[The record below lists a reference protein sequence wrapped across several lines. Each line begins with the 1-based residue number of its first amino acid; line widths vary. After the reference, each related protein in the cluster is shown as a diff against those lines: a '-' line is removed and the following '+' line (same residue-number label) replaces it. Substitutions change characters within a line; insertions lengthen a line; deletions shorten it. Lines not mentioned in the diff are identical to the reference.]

1 MLTESTKTN
10 QNSHISRN
18 IKEKDVQMKE
28 NHQIIEYMVVGDDED
43 CEDCIETTDL
53 TSAQELTARNVN
65 PMKLVTML
73 RVRFGIG
80 RYEISLSLPRSIKLS
95 RGDRARGEQG
105 GFWTIVSRNKQEISP
120 EVDVRSRRVE
130 EVDEVAG
137 SVMKNQEGDV
147 QMYEIPTLNVDN
159 ESKLTGKFME
169 SYRVSHFT
177 SVF

>member
-1 MLTESTKTN
+1 VSPRSVEVKVILHNYYCTVRVTSVSCFCTVLLTAVEMLTESTKTN

-80 RYEISLSLPRSIKLS
+80 RYEISVSQPAYSEKNELILHRESATYIIFGPR
-95 RGDRARGEQG
+95 
-105 GFWTIVSRNKQEISP
+105 
-120 EVDVRSRRVE
+120 DVFRCRR
-130 EVDEVAG
+130 
-137 SVMKNQEGDV
+137 
-147 QMYEIPTLNVDN
+147 
-159 ESKLTGKFME
+159 
-169 SYRVSHFT
+169 
-177 SVF
+177 

>member
-53 TSAQELTARNVN
+53 TSAQELTARTVD

-80 RYEISLSLPRSIKLS
+80 RYEISVSQPACSEKNELILHRESATYIIFGPR
-95 RGDRARGEQG
+95 
-105 GFWTIVSRNKQEISP
+105 
-120 EVDVRSRRVE
+120 DVFRCRR
-130 EVDEVAG
+130 
-137 SVMKNQEGDV
+137 
-147 QMYEIPTLNVDN
+147 
-159 ESKLTGKFME
+159 
-169 SYRVSHFT
+169 
-177 SVF
+177 